1 MQNAQC
7 GICEGRF
14 ESGRRQTL
22 GWESRKAARRGPLTP
37 PSTNLKIRKG
47 AKHMSEE
54 VKKSVEGTAQGL
66 NEIPQEARSHAVS
79 MVEAYAQG
87 LAAGVA
93 LANKKEEKEDGK

>member
-1 MQNAQC
+1 
-7 GICEGRF
+7 
-14 ESGRRQTL
+14 
-22 GWESRKAARRGPLTP
+22 
-37 PSTNLKIRKG
+37 
-47 AKHMSEE
+47 MSEE

-93 LANKKEEKEDGK
+93 LAAGNGKEDSREEADADSKGNR

>member
-1 MQNAQC
+1 MRNAASVRA
-7 GICEGRF
+7 GSIPAAAKRSVGRAD
-14 ESGRRQTL
+14 
-22 GWESRKAARRGPLTP
+22 KAARRGPLTP

>member
-1 MQNAQC
+1 
-7 GICEGRF
+7 
-14 ESGRRQTL
+14 
-22 GWESRKAARRGPLTP
+22 
-37 PSTNLKIRKG
+37 
-47 AKHMSEE
+47 MSEE
-54 VKKSVEGTAQGL
+54 VRKSVEGTAQGL

>member
-1 MQNAQC
+1 
-7 GICEGRF
+7 
-14 ESGRRQTL
+14 
-22 GWESRKAARRGPLTP
+22 
-37 PSTNLKIRKG
+37 
-47 AKHMSEE
+47 MSEE
-54 VKKSVEGTAQGL
+54 VKKSVEGTAHGL